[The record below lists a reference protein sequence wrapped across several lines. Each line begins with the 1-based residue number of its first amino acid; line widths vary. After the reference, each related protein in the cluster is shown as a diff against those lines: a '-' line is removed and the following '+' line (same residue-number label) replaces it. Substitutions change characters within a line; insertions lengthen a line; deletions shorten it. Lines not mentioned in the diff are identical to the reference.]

1 MSILSFDPS
10 NLAQQYTQIERASK
24 DRLLNTRFSH
34 YNGQLTA
41 IRNLQTALKSYFSN
55 LSDWRQKGIVTNT
68 AVSSNASALS
78 VTSTSAAAP
87 GTYDIFVQ
95 QRAQQHQIA
104 LPMNT
109 ALIMP
114 ADGELSI
121 DLSGQTFV
129 VDFSSMAAG
138 STLSDLAAAIN
149 SHADNPGIRATLLRA
164 GTETYLV
171 VASEETGASQQ
182 ITLDFAAGADPAAAE
197 ISAAL
202 AARQQL
208 SVGQDA
214 IVFLGTDST
223 LTINSASNKIQNLID
238 GVTIDL
244 LQTQTVGDAPVRIS
258 IQRDNAAASEKLKG
272 FVQQFND
279 IMQAISKDPALKND
293 SMARSIKGQMRA
305 AFQQPVD
312 GTSFFSAGLEFDRNG
327 KLSLSNAKFEQM
339 MASDPSKI
347 DELMSGAE
355 GLIGR
360 LEAIIEPYTKT
371 FGPINDRQ
379 KALQGSLDLINTRK
393 QRHEYSMELLYKRYV
408 MQFTQMQRT
417 VAQLESS
424 MTQFNMK

>member
-10 NLAQQYTQIERASK
+10 SLAQQYTQIERASK
-24 DRLLNTRFSH
+24 DRLLSTKFSH

-55 LSDWRQKGIVTNT
+55 LSDWRQSGVVTNST
-68 AVSSNASALS
+68 TSSNASALN
-78 VTSTSAAAP
+78 VVSTSAAAP

-104 LPMNT
+104 LPMNSS
-109 ALIMP
+109 LIMP
-114 ADGELSI
+114 TDGELSI
-121 DLSGQTFV
+121 DLSGQELV
-129 VDFSSMAAG
+129 VDFSSLAAG
-138 STLSDLAAAIN
+138 STLSDLAEAIN
-149 SHADNPGIRATLLRA
+149 AHADNPGVRATLLRA
-164 GTETYLV
+164 GAETYLV
-171 VASEETGASQQ
+171 IASEETGASQQ
-182 ITLDFAAGADPAAAE
+182 VALGFTAGADPAGAE
-197 ISAAL
+197 ISAAI
-202 AARQQL
+202 AGRQEL

-214 IVFLGTDST
+214 IVLLGTDST
-223 LTINSASNKIQNLID
+223 LTINSASNKMQNLID

-244 LQTQTVGDAPVRIS
+244 LQTQSIGDSPVRIT
-258 IQRDNAAASEKLKG
+258 IQRDNAAASEKLKD

-279 IMQAISKDPALKND
+279 IMQAISKDPALSND
-293 SMARSIKGQMRA
+293 SMGRSIKGQLRT

-327 KLSLSNAKFEQM
+327 KLSLNNAKFEQM

-347 DELMSGAE
+347 DELLSGPD

-360 LEAIIEPYTKT
+360 LEAIVEPYTKT

-393 QRHEYSMELLYKRYV
+393 QRHEYSMEILYKRYV